1 MRVFG
6 YSDTPPPQSN
16 CAVAP
21 EERICIGLLVCFFT
35 DKFLPDAPT
44 SFTNILSW
52 GQGVVFVPKVSAN
65 GSCHIDGGDEAENTG
80 NYECCSKTVIHH
92 DALAAVRKE
101 RAK

>member
-16 CAVAP
+16 RAVAP
-21 EERICIGLLVCFFT
+21 EERICVGLLICLFA

-44 SFTNILSW
+44 SFANILSW

-65 GSCHIDGGDEAENTG
+65 GSCHIDGGDEAENTS
-80 NYECCSKTVIHH
+80 NY
-92 DALAAVRKE
+92 
-101 RAK
+101 